1 MPSHFHSTHLGSK
14 SFEVQPRYEN
24 SKIVGFEPLRS
35 GEPPNRCRVYNV
47 DSISNYK
54 KEGKVEFSVDYSDVA
69 QAVQG
74 DPRLEALHANVPRQI
89 TAQAALLKRSELFA
103 KQAEI

>member
-1 MPSHFHSTHLGSK
+1 M
-14 SFEVQPRYEN
+14 
-24 SKIVGFEPLRS
+24 
-35 GEPPNRCRVYNV
+35 
-47 DSISNYK
+47 K

-103 KQAEI
+103 KQAEII

>member
-1 MPSHFHSTHLGSK
+1 MKYGL
-14 SFEVQPRYEN
+14 QPPVLKNISDYE
-24 SKIVGFEPLRS
+24 
-35 GEPPNRCRVYNV
+35 
-47 DSISNYK
+47 

-103 KQAEI
+103 KQAEMI